1 MLAMRSRSS
10 SDGSSLLFPCE
21 RRLGAGELASEAVYS
36 LAKASHQTR
45 SIWKK
50 KKKQRKQLTLQRHR
64 RLTVILPN
72 TLRAVRLPQLLV
84 LSSLDLLSVRLLRS
98 LVALDV
104 FLLSLDAPDG
114 RLLDLVDLR
123 FTVLGLTLAL
133 VGGGLLLLGGLLVGA
148 LEGAGILE
156 GVGVLGGV
164 GILGVG
170 VVATGRV
177 GVVVA
182 AVVWVAVAAS
192 VAALVH
198 VCGVGGVDRGVAQR

>member
-1 MLAMRSRSS
+1 
-10 SDGSSLLFPCE
+10 
-21 RRLGAGELASEAVYS
+21 
-36 LAKASHQTR
+36 
-45 SIWKK
+45 
-50 KKKQRKQLTLQRHR
+50 
-64 RLTVILPN
+64 
-72 TLRAVRLPQLLV
+72 
-84 LSSLDLLSVRLLRS
+84 